1 MSNPDRTITA
11 SLFVPND
18 LASEAIKSLSPHSK
32 EDGFTLLEVMV
43 AMVLLA
49 VIMTTSASMLFLN
62 IKGWEGLTE
71 NSDRILENHLI
82 LARVTT
88 MVQHLTPLVWKNQR
102 QQRGLA
108 FSGNAQQLHFI
119 SSAPQQHAA
128 GGLFEY
134 LLRQES
140 DPEQEGMSLVLY
152 YAPLHPD
159 REEFSLPER
168 GSRRVM
174 ITGLDEVQFSFFGN
188 KRDRVKP
195 EWTDSWESVSHL
207 YPKLIRMTQ
216 RHGGEQA
223 MIQDRFMRIRR
234 QSTVMAR

>member
-1 MSNPDRTITA
+1 MLNPDRTITA
-11 SLFVPND
+11 PLHVPKSLG
-18 LASEAIKSLSPHSK
+18 SEAIKCVSPHCR

-49 VIMTTSASMLFLN
+49 VIMTTSVSMLFLN

-71 NSDRILENHLI
+71 SSDRILENHLI

-88 MVQHLTPLVWKNQR
+88 LVQHLTPLVWRNQR

-119 SSAPQQHAA
+119 SPAPQQHAA

-134 LLRQES
+134 LLTQES
-140 DPEQEGMSLVLY
+140 DPEQGMSLVLY
-152 YAPLHPD
+152 YAPLHAD
-159 REEFSLPER
+159 SETLSLPES

-174 ITGLDEVQFSFFGN
+174 ITGLDEVQFSFYGR
-188 KRDRVKP
+188 KRDRTKP
-195 EWTDSWESVSHL
+195 EWTDSWESESQL

-216 RHGGEQA
+216 RHRGEPA
-223 MIQDRFMRIRR
+223 LIQDRFIRIRH
-234 QSTVMAR
+234 QSTLMVR